1 MPYLDLLGASPLSS
15 ANYMTEI
22 LLQCVLNI
30 TLCTTFLAYHIL
42 INNNWHICL
51 FYFCVALT
59 LKGIFA
65 ANSCASIS
73 ICMVQSSIPS
83 IFCVLH
89 TTQGHIPKKFTEAT
103 QSVILHIRMRHAA
116 SSACSTHSGSDDAS
130 GPGHD
135 DGMLIKQQGIK
146 ASSVYIW

>member
-59 LKGIFA
+59 LKGIF
-65 ANSCASIS
+65 C
-73 ICMVQSSIPS
+73 CQ
-83 IFCVLH
+83 
-89 TTQGHIPKKFTEAT
+89 
-103 QSVILHIRMRHAA
+103 
-116 SSACSTHSGSDDAS
+116 
-130 GPGHD
+130 
-135 DGMLIKQQGIK
+135 
-146 ASSVYIW
+146 